1 MARPTTILASIALAS
16 CGLSGQAL
24 ADAPTPATEQRNP
37 APGRADWAAI
47 ADQPDL
53 TGVWAPGPLDRY
65 PPGNSSEPRW
75 RPEIRAI
82 YDRLKQLD
90 ADGTPQ
96 NIWVN
101 CLPEGLP
108 SSWVQT
114 LNSVEFLQTPGRITI
129 LGELDGN
136 RLRRV
141 WLDGRPHP
149 ADPDPTFS
157 GHSIGHWEGQTLVID
172 TIGFLPEVFIA
183 TGQGVGIPNNGD
195 MHVVERLTLTGP
207 DALRVDLVVDAP
219 HVLAEPWHAS
229 RTLTRH
235 RERKFDFV
243 ESSCRQGDFI
253 EGRDKDG
260 LAVFQPVP
268 KDDGGATL
276 PPDQPT
282 VPPQSE
288 HRR

>member
-1 MARPTTILASIALAS
+1 MHHLLPVLLSATLATSAMAQGEPV
-16 CGLSGQAL
+16 
-24 ADAPTPATEQRNP
+24 NP
-37 APGRADWAAI
+37 APTRAAWAAI

-53 TGVWAPGPLDRY
+53 SGVWTPGPLDKY
-65 PPGNSSEPRW
+65 APGNSTEPQW
-75 RPEIRAI
+75 LPTIAPI
-82 YDRLKQLD
+82 FARLKQLD
-90 ADGTPQ
+90 AEGKPQ

-108 SSWVQT
+108 SSWTQT

-141 WLDGRPHP
+141 WTDGRPHP

-157 GHSIGHWEGQTLVID
+157 GHSIGHWEGPTLVID
-172 TIGFLPEVFIA
+172 TVGFLPQVFIS

-195 MHVVERLTLTGP
+195 MHVVERITLTGP
-207 DALRVDLVVDAP
+207 NSARVDLVVDAP
-219 HVLAEPWHAS
+219 HVLAAPWHAT
-229 RTLTRH
+229 RLLTRH
-235 RERKFDFV
+235 RERQFDLV

-253 EGRDKDG
+253 DSTDKDG
-260 LAVFQPVP
+260 LAIFAPLP

-276 PPDQPT
+276 PPDQAAPLST
-282 VPPQSE
+282 LSKE
-288 HRR
+288 KK

>member
-1 MARPTTILASIALAS
+1 MLLLSSLLSASLTAA
-16 CGLSGQAL
+16 
-24 ADAPTPATEQRNP
+24 APPEPVNP
-37 APGRADWAAI
+37 APTRASLAAV

-53 TGVWAPGPLDRY
+53 SGVWTPGPLDKY
-65 PPGNSSEPRW
+65 APGNSTEPQW
-75 RPEIRAI
+75 RPEIAPI
-82 YDRLKQLD
+82 FARLKQLD
-90 ADGTPQ
+90 AEGKPQ

-108 SSWVQT
+108 SSWTQT

-141 WLDGRPHP
+141 WTDGRPHP

-172 TIGFLPEVFIA
+172 TVGFLPQVFIS

-195 MHVVERLTLTGP
+195 MHVVERITLTGP
-207 DALRVDLVVDAP
+207 DTARVDLVVDAP
-219 HVLAEPWHAS
+219 HVLAAPWHAT
-229 RTLTRH
+229 RLLTRH
-235 RERKFDFV
+235 RERKFDLV

-253 EGRDKDG
+253 ESTDKDG
-260 LAVFQPVP
+260 LAIFAPLP
-268 KDDGGATL
+268 KDEGGATL
-276 PPDQPT
+276 PPDQAALNAAPAK
-282 VPPQSE
+282 E
-288 HRR
+288 KK